1 MTQLTGF
8 TKLHGLGNDFIVID
22 ARILNLHR
30 DLPGLARQLCDRNR
44 GIGAD
49 GLILLFK
56 SQTQDYRWKI
66 FNPDGSE
73 PEMCGN
79 GIRCL
84 GKYIAEK
91 DRKAPGTKMTIETLA
106 GPIGVEIIS
115 NTPRVAQVKVDMGEP
130 RLNFD
135 DIPLTRQQ
143 EKVVN
148 QPLQVNGESLNITAV
163 SMGNPHVVTFVNDT
177 TTAPVTTLGP
187 KVENFT
193 EVFPKRTNVEFAQV
207 LNRKE
212 INMRVWERG
221 AGETQ
226 ACGTGAC
233 ATAVAG
239 VLNDKTDREVTIH
252 LPGGDLKIEWNEFNN
267 HIFMTGPAEISFTG
281 QVEI

>member
-22 ARILNLHR
+22 ARIINLHR
-30 DLPGLARQLCDRNR
+30 DLSGLAVQLCDRHR

-49 GLILLFK
+49 GLILLFNSNK
-56 SQTQDYRWKI
+56 NDYRWRI

-84 GKYIAEK
+84 AKYIADK
-91 DRKAPGTKMTIETLA
+91 DRKPSGTKLTIETLA
-106 GPIGVEIIS
+106 GPIGVEVIT
-115 NTPRVAQVKVDMGEP
+115 NTPRLAQVKVDMGEP

-135 DIPLTRQQ
+135 DIPLTRQK

-148 QPLQVNGESLNITAV
+148 EPLQVNGESLKITAV
-163 SMGNPHVVTFVNDT
+163 SMGNPHVVTFVEDT
-177 TTAPVTTLGP
+177 KTAPVTTLGP

-193 EVFPKRTNVEFAQV
+193 QAFPKRTNVEFAHV
-207 LNRKE
+207 VNRHE
-212 INMRVWERG
+212 IDMRVWERG

-239 VLNDKTDREVTIH
+239 VLNGLTDRDVTIH
-252 LPGGDLKIEWNEFNN
+252 LPGGDLKIEWNEYNN
-267 HIFMTGPAEISFTG
+267 RIFMTGPAEVSFIG
-281 QVEI
+281 QAEI